1 MIRRNVRIA
10 RRDEDHRH
18 IAQFLGLNGDRGDP
32 PGVADEIVV
41 PPGDDVHYHELVF
54 RLPRCY
60 LAADSARGLPDPA
73 PRSAHGLPEDALVLA
88 SLNQSYKFAPDVF
101 AVWMAALRAA
111 SRAVLWLF
119 ASHPRVRTNLR
130 AEARRHGVDGER
142 LLFAT
147 RVPQEAHIARV
158 RCVDLALDT
167 LPCGSHTTGADALWS
182 GVNAEYEALIETIA
196 GSIDR
201 RVAQLSPVERA
212 VLVIGTWELK
222 HRIEIP
228 YRVVI
233 NESIELAKSY
243 GGTDGHK
250 FVNGVLDKLAP
261 ALRATEVDA
270 MRSGAGTA

>member
-1 MIRRNVRIA
+1 MG
-10 RRDEDHRH
+10 
-18 IAQFLGLNGDRGDP
+18 FPGTLGYDAIDGLI
-32 PGVADEIVV
+32 ADEIVV
-41 PPGDDVHYHELVF
+41 PPGDDVHYHERVF

-60 LAADSARGLPDPA
+60 LAADSARGLPDRA

-88 SLNQSYKFAPDVF
+88 SLNQSYKFARGVF

-119 ASHPRVRTNLR
+119 ASHPRVQTNLR

-182 GVNAEYEALIETIA
+182 GVPMLTCRGHTFAGRVGASLLTAAGLPDLIASDLDDYRRRLVELVENPPLLREYAAHLERERNTLPLWDTRGFAAEF
-196 GSIDR
+196 
-201 RVAQLSPVERA
+201 ERLLECA
-212 VLVIGTWELK
+212 
-222 HRIEIP
+222 
-228 YRVVI
+228 
-233 NESIELAKSY
+233 Y
-243 GGTDGHK
+243 G
-250 FVNGVLDKLAP
+250 
-261 ALRATEVDA
+261 EVTSA
-270 MRSGAGTA
+270 

>member
-1 MIRRNVRIA
+1 MGNSGSPRHRAREFVLQGLYEGQLSGNSAEAIRA
-10 RRDEDHRH
+10 R
-18 IAQFLGLNGDRGDP
+18 
-32 PGVADEIVV
+32 
-41 PPGDDVHYHELVF
+41 
-54 RLPRCY
+54 
-60 LAADSARGLPDPA
+60 LAAETS
-73 PRSAHGLPEDALVLA
+73 
-88 SLNQSYKFAPDVF
+88 FAKAD
-101 AVWMAALRAA
+101 RAY
-111 SRAVLWLF
+111 F
-119 ASHPRVRTNLR
+119 D
-130 AEARRHGVDGER
+130 E
-142 LLFAT
+142 
-147 RVPQEAHIARV
+147 
-158 RCVDLALDT
+158 
-167 LPCGSHTTGADALWS
+167 LWS
-182 GVNAEYEALIETIA
+182 GVNAEHAALIETIA